1 MIATKKI
8 NWGIIGLGNI
18 ANAFAKDLS
27 LVPNATLRA
36 VASRTKKK
44 AKEFAKNHGAEK
56 AYGSYEK
63 LFKDDAIDIIY
74 IATPHNSHANL
85 SIAAMKAGKAV
96 LCEKPLAVN
105 KKQVKKM
112 IKTAKKQKVFMMEAF
127 WSKFNPSVK
136 QSIDLAKNGRIGD
149 VNYVNVD
156 FSFYK
161 EAPVESRMFNLEL
174 AGGALLDVGV
184 YPVFLAY
191 SIFGKPNKILATA
204 RFHET
209 GADIQTAAILKYKKG
224 IANVFCGFAS
234 ESDTVAK
241 IYGTRGRIFID
252 SRWHETQSY
261 RIVDGSGS
269 NQKQEIKVNPTRG
282 KGFTYEIEE
291 CMKCLSENKLE
302 SDHWSHKNSL
312 ELITIVDEIRKQ
324 CGLKYPFEK

>member
-1 MIATKKI
+1 LFQQFLQINQTTATFVKKSISNILNIFYFRVKKTYSKESPMIATKKI

-174 AGGALLDVGV
+174 AGGALLDL
-184 YPVFLAY
+184 FLANL
-191 SIFGKPNKILATA
+191 I
-204 RFHET
+204 
-209 GADIQTAAILKYKKG
+209 KY
-224 IANVFCGFAS
+224 
-234 ESDTVAK
+234 
-241 IYGTRGRIFID
+241 
-252 SRWHETQSY
+252 
-261 RIVDGSGS
+261 
-269 NQKQEIKVNPTRG
+269 
-282 KGFTYEIEE
+282 
-291 CMKCLSENKLE
+291 
-302 SDHWSHKNSL
+302 
-312 ELITIVDEIRKQ
+312 
-324 CGLKYPFEK
+324 

>member
-1 MIATKKI
+1 MIANKTI

-18 ANAFAKDLS
+18 ANHFAKDLA
-27 LVPNATLRA
+27 LVPNANLRA
-36 VASRTKKK
+36 VASRTKQK
-44 AKEFAKNHGAEK
+44 AKEFAKVHHAEK
-56 AYGSYEK
+56 AYGSYKK
-63 LFKDDAIDIIY
+63 LFKDDSIDIIY
-74 IATPHNSHANL
+74 IATPHDSHASL

-105 KKQVKKM
+105 TKQVKKM
-112 IKTAKKQKVFMMEAF
+112 IKTAKKKQVFMMEAF

-136 QSIDLAKNGRIGD
+136 QSIDLAKNGRIGA

-156 FSFYK
+156 FCFHK
-161 EAPVESRMFNLEL
+161 EAPAESRMFNLDL

-234 ESDTVAK
+234 ESDTIAK
-241 IYGTRGRIFID
+241 IYGTKGRIYID
-252 SRWHETQSY
+252 SRWHEAQSY

-291 CMKCLSENKLE
+291 CMKCLNDGQLE
-302 SDHWSHKNSL
+302 SDLWSHKNSL
-312 ELITIVDEIRKQ
+312 ELITIIDEIRAQ
-324 CGLKYPFEK
+324 CGLKYPFE